1 MVEGM
6 LNLQMIE
13 DITYLIL
20 ERMKSKERRMIIIIN
35 NRAGGN
41 APTIAQ
47 LTAEKFLVT
56 KTY

>member
-41 APTIAQ
+41 ASTIAQ